1 MYIGCPRSSQSLQP
15 RTIIVFFRSYCQ
27 GNKRSEHFE
36 TLGLHQDASIKE
48 IKSAFLKLSKE
59 LHPDVNPSKS
69 ASEEFLKIKT
79 AYDSLVQSSST
90 SQSTASRTNYS
101 EYYHDTSPDWKRR
114 QGKTRNFDE
123 WLRNLERQNRQR
135 QKTTRSKDGHYE
147 YKSNDDL
154 DEQERIQREINEK
167 AEYTFPGH
175 KSPEYKRYEKSFM
188 SNWDWIFPPNKER
201 ERSNLPPHSVY
212 ILRQLWK
219 TASVLVVICV
229 IGSGIEIYHEMKLD
243 QPEHADQP
251 RPEYVEAVRKK
262 SGTLDDL

>member
-1 MYIGCPRSSQSLQP
+1 M
-15 RTIIVFFRSYCQ
+15 
-27 GNKRSEHFE
+27 
-36 TLGLHQDASIKE
+36 
-48 IKSAFLKLSKE
+48 
-59 LHPDVNPSKS
+59 
-69 ASEEFLKIKT
+69 
-79 AYDSLVQSSST
+79 
-90 SQSTASRTNYS
+90 
-101 EYYHDTSPDWKRR
+101 
-114 QGKTRNFDE
+114 
-123 WLRNLERQNRQR
+123 ERQNRQR

-154 DEQERIQREINEK
+154 SEEERIQKEINEK

-243 QPEHADQP
+243 QPDQDDQP

-262 SGTLDDL
+262 SGTLDDLWFIVQHLLSQIKYCFRWVNWSHNQNLYKSGDKFCQTKVDGKILM